1 MCIAHRAPI
10 TASRLQTFESIT
22 DRLQYVYMYMNCALI
37 HYPPPLP
44 VPVLWVSN
52 FKTNMHKIIG
62 GFPFVFSWRKQ
73 GRPINPRTPEDSGVD
88 SGESFTP
95 AEHNFLAPEHS
106 NYEFQKLGIRTFWS
120 QIQKFLPWKY
130 QLHNIFPASEQKFK
144 ICSIVGK
151 KSRYAP
157 CRNNCNTQD
166 DIAILYSS
174 CHGSMVCLPGRYH
187 KFKTHQHISQD

>member
-1 MCIAHRAPI
+1 MNLFDDRLPSFVYFQCRSTAFTVVWKSCPLFIWVEITSWISRWLFIMCIAHRAPI

-120 QIQKFLPWKY
+120 QIQKF
-130 QLHNIFPASEQKFK
+130 
-144 ICSIVGK
+144 
-151 KSRYAP
+151 
-157 CRNNCNTQD
+157 
-166 DIAILYSS
+166 
-174 CHGSMVCLPGRYH
+174 
-187 KFKTHQHISQD
+187 